1 MLSKKWG
8 KVRQIE
14 GLTTYSENLMH
25 LFWHYGLIRFFW
37 VTDIYFFMLRHFCH
51 CFLGMVNL
59 ANMYKP
65 LNAYLCP
72 LKLQLLYKK
81 KIPVISSIYLTTLI
95 VRNLLQVTFSKAHS
109 FVVAI
114 LFQVFFFF
122 FLSFLIIFVLS
133 GTGMF

>member
-1 MLSKKWG
+1 
-8 KVRQIE
+8 
-14 GLTTYSENLMH
+14 
-25 LFWHYGLIRFFW
+25 
-37 VTDIYFFMLRHFCH
+37 
-51 CFLGMVNL
+51 MVNL

-109 FVVAI
+109 FVVTI
-114 LFQVFFFF
+114 LFRLEFL
-122 FLSFLIIFVLS
+122 LSFLIIFILR